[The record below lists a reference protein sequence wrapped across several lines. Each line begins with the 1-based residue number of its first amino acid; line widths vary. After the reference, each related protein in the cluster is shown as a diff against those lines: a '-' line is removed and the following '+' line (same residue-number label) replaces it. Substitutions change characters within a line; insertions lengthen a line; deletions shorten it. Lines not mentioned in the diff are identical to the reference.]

1 MGIKTIMSDEKTPVQ
16 GDDDQKVKRK
26 RETDAEK
33 KAMVTED
40 EAFGNIASEK
50 IFENDPELAKELAED
65 RKIQARAQEY
75 KEKKRKRAR
84 KKRLIIIISVIV
96 VLIALTTTYFVK
108 KYLDEKAAAENSLTD
123 ITISDGEE
131 LVYAKITSVAG
142 NEISVSI
149 VEEGDESQAKEEV
162 AGGSAS
168 FDKTSDSEAALS
180 SDDEQGPSMG
190 AGSGSSGDMEMSAD
204 AGSSGGMEQ
213 GPSMGAGSGAS
224 GGMEMSAGGGASG
237 SMGQAPS
244 MGEVQGMGSSS
255 SVSYTET
262 GETADYQIP
271 VGTDVIT
278 ILGTKATFSSLSTG
292 DIIAIALEK
301 DSEVID
307 KIWIVE

>member
-1 MGIKTIMSDEKTPVQ
+1 MSDEKTPVQ

-75 KEKKRKRAR
+75 KEKKKKRAR
-84 KKRLIIIISVIV
+84 KKRLIIIISAIV

-149 VEEGDESQAKEEV
+149 VEEGDESQAKEDV

-168 FDKTSDSEAALS
+168 FDKTSDSAAALS
-180 SDDEQGPSMG
+180 SDEEQGPSMG
-190 AGSGSSGDMEMSAD
+190 VGSGASDDMEMSAD
-204 AGSSGGMEQ
+204 AGASGSMGQAPSMGAGSGASGGMGQ

-224 GGMEMSAGGGASG
+224 GGM
-237 SMGQAPS
+237 GQAPS
-244 MGEVQGMGSSS
+244 MGEGQGMSSSS